1 MLYLITPPNGLLSSF
16 ISTNAINFLNFG
28 LGSSTSRLNQ
38 TGRAAS
44 NVSPMR
50 PTPSQFFNSSKQPD
64 AELSVLLRFGRCP
77 LNFQL
82 TLSTLNFLRLVFNL
96 PDKFTKYAFLHDE
109 LMLFYIR
116 THYISF
122 VRLYNK
128 NFSKRQQ
135 ESSGNSSDSK
145 HRSMSLCKEHL
156 ECLFAISRNRN

>member
-1 MLYLITPPNGLLSSF
+1 M
-16 ISTNAINFLNFG
+16 
-28 LGSSTSRLNQ
+28 
-38 TGRAAS
+38 
-44 NVSPMR
+44 
-50 PTPSQFFNSSKQPD
+50 
-64 AELSVLLRFGRCP
+64 RFGSCP

-96 PDKFTKYAFLHDE
+96 PGKFTKYAFLQDE

-128 NFSKRQQ
+128 NFSKKQ
-135 ESSGNSSDSK
+135 EETSVSDSK

-156 ECLFAISRNRN
+156 ECLFAISRHRNEDTRRKLYQFKIL